1 MICFVW
7 FFFIFVDAISFSFWP
22 FFFLRFDLIF
32 FFLSFLFFWNFFLF
46 FLFFWN
52 FFLFFFF
59 CVYLFIYCYFTS
71 SSSSWFLSSS
81 SSGSSLLLRRT
92 LRHGGRTALDLEDQN
107 LELNGGRDPLEI
119 FFATAIDP
127 HFTTPRSASFPN
139 SGRKRTSADSRRF
152 DSESGADWVRV

>member
-32 FFLSFLFFWNFFLF
+32 FFCLFFSFEIFFCFFFLC
-46 FLFFWN
+46 L
-52 FFLFFFF
+52 LI
-59 CVYLFIYCYFTS
+59 YLLIYFTS

>member
-46 FLFFWN
+46 F
-52 FFLFFFF
+52 F
-59 CVYLFIYCYFTS
+59 CVYLFIYLLIYFTS